1 MLNYWWVTR
10 PKRKLNSIPEILA
23 CCASVSLNCE
33 WQGHVYTHLAF
44 EQALEDS
51 GLKRIGERRD
61 QRGGGGRTYFA
72 WLESLGL
79 VFTHE
84 ATGQTKLTLAGEAI
98 VNGESPVAIL
108 KNQILKYQ
116 FPSPFSLSPASSKS
130 RVHERFRIKPFIFLF
145 RLLRDGRLGYYL
157 TQEEIAK
164 IVVTEAERNTDR
176 CFNYI
181 VGRILQFRNHGDS
194 ILAEDF
200 FEQYAPS
207 SGRVNPEHPYSH
219 LLDLAN
225 TLINWL
231 EYTQLIVRN
240 VNDIVGSIGILPESV
255 AEVDA
260 ILANAGGLIDRP
272 EEQEYFQRKY
282 GLDPRH
288 QRDNRNLM
296 ETQTITPRILDEQ
309 RIRQAFITESL
320 HSPILGI
327 TAELVDVVADITGVN
342 RRFVEETLLQY
353 YPHGAIGAFMTEY
366 FEMAFKGREDAT
378 DFERATVDLFRDAFH
393 FNTRHVGP
401 IGRTPDVLLISD
413 NSGYQAIIDNKAY
426 SHYTISNDHHNRM
439 VHNYIANLQN
449 YSNSRYPLA
458 FFSYIAGGFGNNI
471 NNQLMSITEETNV
484 PGSAVCVSHIIKM
497 VEKNQTQPYS
507 HAQIK
512 DLFSM
517 NRQLVL
523 TDL

>member
-33 WQGHVYTHLAF
+33 WQGNVYTHLAF

-51 GLKRIGERRD
+51 GLKRVGERRD

-145 RLLRDGRLGYYL
+145 RLLRDARLNYYL
-157 TQEEIAK
+157 TQDEIAK

-176 CFNYI
+176 CLNYI
-181 VGRILQFRNHGDS
+181 VERILQFRERGDAV
-194 ILAEDF
+194 LPENF
-200 FEQYAPS
+200 NELYAPS
-207 SGRVNPEHPYSH
+207 SGRVNPDHPFSH
-219 LLDLAN
+219 LEDLAN

-240 VNDIVGSIGILPESV
+240 ANDVTGAIGILPECIN
-255 AEVDA
+255 EVDS

-282 GLDPRH
+282 GLDPHH
-288 QRDNRNLM
+288 QRDNRHLT
-296 ETQTITPRILDEQ
+296 ETRTITARILDEQ
-309 RIRQAFITESL
+309 RIRQAFITRSL
-320 HSPILGI
+320 HSPILDI
-327 TAELVDVVADITGVN
+327 TAELVDVVADATGTD
-342 RRFVEETLLQY
+342 RRFVEETLLRY

-366 FEMAFKGREDAT
+366 FEMAFKGRDEAT

-393 FNTRHVGP
+393 FNTTHVGP

-413 NSGYQAIIDNKAY
+413 NDGYQAIIDNKAY
-426 SHYTISNDHHNRM
+426 SRYTISNDHHNRM
-439 VHNYIANLQN
+439 VHNYIANLQS
-449 YSNSRYPLA
+449 YSDSRYPLA

-471 NNQLMSITEETNV
+471 DSQLRAITDETQV

-497 VEKNQTQPYS
+497 VEKNQEQAYT
-507 HAQIK
+507 HAQIR
-512 DLFSM
+512 DLFSL
-517 NRQLVL
+517 NRQVAL